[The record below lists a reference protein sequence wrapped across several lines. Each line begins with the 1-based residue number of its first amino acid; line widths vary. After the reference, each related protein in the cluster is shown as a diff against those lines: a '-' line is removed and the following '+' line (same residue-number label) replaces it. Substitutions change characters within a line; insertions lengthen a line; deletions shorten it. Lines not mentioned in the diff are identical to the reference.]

1 MEGAVVFVPPK
12 IPSHSND
19 FVGVLGLKNY
29 VTTQNSCW
37 KFHLLTSTQPGP
49 FAKKHVMLWPLSRP
63 WVTRRVGSSEFPWP
77 FPFEE
82 ALQKPRRNIGGS
94 PGKTKGCHLG
104 ETLVEGNC
112 RKVCQVLKL
121 LYGLAN
127 ETLTRIMNWHPVT
140 EPFGSMWHRLR
151 RSR

>member
-1 MEGAVVFVPPK
+1 MEGAVVFLPPK
-12 IPSHSND
+12 IPSNSND

-63 WVTRRVGSSEFPWP
+63 FTNGRTARRGSWPFPS

-82 ALQKPRRNIGGS
+82 ALQKPRRNIGG
-94 PGKTKGCHLG
+94 
-104 ETLVEGNC
+104 
-112 RKVCQVLKL
+112 
-121 LYGLAN
+121 
-127 ETLTRIMNWHPVT
+127 
-140 EPFGSMWHRLR
+140 
-151 RSR
+151 